1 MTSSNNNDLPREW
14 PQASQFK
21 RSIRLEFSLYMSG
34 IILVLML
41 VTGYVITNQYVKTV
55 TQNVIDKLL
64 VQARSYSRPAGKLI
78 ISTDE
83 PDALLLN
90 NICRK
95 LTDDNSEVYWAG
107 ITNKQNVFIAHTDLG
122 QVIASGQM
130 KPVENNQPGT
140 GLRDGETFSLSI
152 DTIYITVPI
161 EENNILVGKL
171 RVASSAEPI
180 VAARRTSIK
189 TVTSITVLVLLVGLP
204 ITMIVLRRK
213 LRPISVI
220 TDGLKKVDFENITL
234 DIPVATKNEFG
245 YLTKTLQV
253 MGTRLKAAQRD
264 LVEKERIARELEI
277 AHEIQANILPRE
289 YPKTSNFEFAG
300 AYRSAREVG
309 GDYYDFIDI
318 DKDHLGFLI
327 ADVSGKSLPG
337 MLVMLLTRDIIVRLA
352 RSIKQ
357 PADLLTEVN
366 RELLLSIKKNMFVT
380 MFYGILNKTTGCFTF
395 ASAGH
400 NPLIRLNDQTGESG
414 LIKTKGYPLG
424 MIPPGPF
431 SKRIETGQIL
441 LSDGDWMI
449 QYTDGINE
457 AQNSAGEEFG
467 MDRFVKA
474 LESLKLR
481 SPTDLTAETLK
492 RLEQF
497 VDSAPQSDDITLLT
511 MKWTAAAVDIKNYN
525 AVKAIH
531 AN

>member
-1 MTSSNNNDLPREW
+1 MTSSNNSDLPREW
-14 PQASQFK
+14 PEASQFK

-41 VTGYVITNQYVKTV
+41 VTGYVITDQYVKTV
-55 TQNVIDKLL
+55 TRNIIDKLL

-107 ITNKQNVFIAHTDLG
+107 IANKHNVFIAHTDLK

-130 KPVENNQPGT
+130 KPVENIQPGT
-140 GLRDGETFSLSI
+140 GLRDGETFGLSK

-180 VAARRTSIK
+180 AAARH
-189 TVTSITVLVLLVGLP
+189 TSITTVASITILVILVGLP
-204 ITMIVLRRK
+204 ITMIVLRQK
-213 LRPISVI
+213 LRPISII
-220 TDGLKKVDFENITL
+220 TGSLKKVNFEDIAL
-234 DIPVATKNEFG
+234 DIPVVVKNEFG
-245 YLTKTLQV
+245 YLAKTLQV
-253 MGTRLKAAQRD
+253 MGAKLKVAQRD
-264 LVEKERIARELEI
+264 LVEKERIERELEI
-277 AHEIQANILPRE
+277 AKEIQANILPCE

-318 DKDHLGFLI
+318 DKDHLGVLI

-337 MLVMLLTRDIIVRLA
+337 MLVMLLTRDIVLRLA
-352 RSIKQ
+352 RTIRQ
-357 PADLLTEVN
+357 PADMLIEVN
-366 RELLLSIKKNMFVT
+366 RELLLSIKRNMFVT
-380 MFYGILNKTTGCFTF
+380 MFYGVLNKTTGSFTF

-400 NPLIRLNDQTGESG
+400 NPLIRLNGQTGEPE

-424 MIPPGPF
+424 MMPPGPF

-441 LSDGDWMI
+441 LSAGDWLI

-457 AQNSAGEEFG
+457 ARNSTGEEFG

-474 LESLKLR
+474 LESHKLC
-481 SPTDLTAETLK
+481 SPMELTEETLK

-497 VDSAPQSDDITLLT
+497 VDSAPQFDDITLLT
-511 MKWTAAAVDIKNYN
+511 TKWTAPTVDKVNYN
-525 AVKAIH
+525 AVEAVH

>member
-1 MTSSNNNDLPREW
+1 MVSSNNSDLPREW
-14 PQASQFK
+14 PKASQFK

-41 VTGYVITNQYVKTV
+41 VAGYVITNQYVKTV
-55 TQNVIDKLL
+55 TQNVIDKLFI
-64 VQARSYSRPAGKLI
+64 QARSYSRPAGKLI
-78 ISTDE
+78 ISTGE

-95 LTDDNSEVYWAG
+95 LIDDNSEVYWVG
-107 ITNKQNVFIAHTDLG
+107 IANKQNIFIAHSDLK

-130 KPVENNQPGT
+130 KPIENNQTGI
-140 GLRDGETFSLSI
+140 GLRDGETFVLSR

-161 EENNILVGKL
+161 EEDNILVGRL
-171 RVASSAEPI
+171 RVASSVEPI
-180 VAARRTSIK
+180 AAARRTSIT
-189 TVTSITVLVLLVGLP
+189 TVVSITILVLLIGLP

-213 LRPISVI
+213 LRPISMI
-220 TDGLKKVDFENITL
+220 TDGLKEVDFENISL
-234 DIPVATKNEFG
+234 DIPVVTKNEFG
-245 YLTKTLQV
+245 YLTETLQV
-253 MGTRLKAAQRD
+253 MGSRLKAAQRD
-264 LVEKERIARELEI
+264 LVEKKRIARELEI
-277 AHEIQANILPRE
+277 AHEIQANILPRK
-289 YPKTSNFEFAG
+289 YPRTSNFEFAG

-337 MLVMLLTRDIIVRLA
+337 MLVMLLTRDIVTRLA
-352 RSIKQ
+352 RSIIQ
-357 PADLLTEVN
+357 PANLLMEVN
-366 RELLLSIKKNMFVT
+366 RELLLSIKRNMFVT
-380 MFYGILNKTTGCFTF
+380 MFYGILHKTTGCLDF

-400 NPLIRLNDQTGESG
+400 NPLIRLNNQTGEPE

-424 MIPPGPF
+424 MMPPGQF
-431 SKRIETGQIL
+431 GKRIETGQIQ
-441 LSDGDWMI
+441 LSNGDWMI

-457 AQNSAGEEFG
+457 AKNSAGEEFG
-467 MDRFVKA
+467 MDRFVKT
-474 LESLKLR
+474 LESHKLCN
-481 SPTDLTAETLK
+481 SIELTTKTLR

-497 VDSAPQSDDITLLT
+497 VDSAPQFDDITLLT
-511 MKWTAAAVDIKNYN
+511 MKWIPSTVDITNNN

>member
-1 MTSSNNNDLPREW
+1 MISNNINDLPREW

-21 RSIRLEFSLYMSG
+21 RSIRLEFSLYVSG

-41 VTGYVITNQYVKTV
+41 VTGYVISNQYVKTV
-55 TQNVIDKLL
+55 TKNVIDKLL

-78 ISTDE
+78 ISTGE

-95 LTDDNSEVYWAG
+95 LTDDNSEVYWVG
-107 ITNKQNVFIAHTDLG
+107 IANKQNVFIAHTDLR
-122 QVIASGQM
+122 QVIASDQM
-130 KPVENNQPGT
+130 KPIENCQTDT
-140 GLRDGETFSLSI
+140 GLRYGETFCLSR

-161 EENNILVGKL
+161 EEDNILVGKL
-171 RVASSAEPI
+171 RVASSAEP
-180 VAARRTSIK
+180 VDAARRTSIT
-189 TVTSITVLVLLVGLP
+189 TVASITILVLLVGLP

-213 LRPISVI
+213 LRPISMI
-220 TDGLKKVDFENITL
+220 TDGLKKLDFENITL
-234 DIPVATKNEFG
+234 DIPIATKNEFG
-245 YLTKTLQV
+245 YLTETLQV
-253 MGTRLKAAQRD
+253 MGAKLKVAQRD

-277 AHEIQANILPRE
+277 AHEIQANILPRK
-289 YPKTSNFEFAG
+289 YPRTSNYEFAG

-357 PADLLTEVN
+357 PAELLTEVN
-366 RELLLSIKKNMFVT
+366 RELLLSIKRNMFVT
-380 MFYGILNKTTGCFTF
+380 MFYGVLNKTTGCFIF

-400 NPLIRLNDQTGESG
+400 NPLVRLNGQTGESE

-424 MIPPGPF
+424 MIPPEPF
-431 SKRIETGQIL
+431 DKRIETGRIL
-441 LSDGDWMI
+441 LLKNDWLI

-457 AQNSAGEEFG
+457 AQNSDGEEFG
-467 MDRFVKA
+467 MDRFVQVLQSHRLLCPKE
-474 LESLKLR
+474 LSLQ
-481 SPTDLTAETLK
+481 TLG
-492 RLEQF
+492 RLERF
-497 VDSAPQSDDITLLT
+497 VDSAPQYDDITLVT
-511 MKWTAAAVDIKNYN
+511 MKWVGSRVDNILNEPMKEL
-525 AVKAIH
+525 H
-531 AN
+531 AS